1 MLSCSRLLI
10 NVAVMKRVY
19 SERLAALEQRAM
31 EQLRADDRRDE
42 VREIVQDLQRRFVP
56 VKDRSKVWMRRF
68 W

>member
-1 MLSCSRLLI
+1 MI
-10 NVAVMKRVY
+10 NVAVMKRGY

-42 VREIVQDLQRRFVP
+42 VREIVRDLQRRFVP
-56 VKDRSKVWMRRF
+56 VKDRSKVWTRRF